1 MINKIRLRF
10 ILISFLAVFIVLSL
24 IISAINISNYSNIVR
39 NKDNL
44 IHMLADNGGQFPASI
59 PKSES
64 PFQPG
69 SESESMR
76 RRNESELPFETRY
89 FSIQYDNAGTILS
102 CDLENIAAISSADAE
117 GLADTALNKTSSS
130 GFIKDYR
137 YIKHKTNEGLLI
149 VFLDCS
155 RDLSIFRS
163 SLLSSVLVSA
173 GGLLA
178 VAVLI
183 LLLSKRAVR
192 PISESY
198 NRQKQFITDAGHEI
212 KTPLTIINADIDVL
226 ELENDLTGNEWIND
240 IRNQTRRMTELTN
253 ELIFLSKTEEF
264 SSTGAFSAND
274 ISVIFEKAID
284 SFHSRALLKDQEFKT
299 NIASGITFIC
309 DYNEMERLF
318 EILLDNAIKYAPVKS
333 TIECSLAVSGKQV
346 VIAVNN
352 ELPVG
357 VSCDPLKLFDRFY
370 RADSSRNSENGGF
383 GLGLSIAQAIVQH
396 HKGSIR
402 AGLPDE
408 NMLSIMIH
416 FPK

>member
-1 MINKIRLRF
+1 MINKVRLRF
-10 ILISFLAVFIVLSL
+10 ILVSFLAVFIVLSL
-24 IISAINISNYSNIVR
+24 IVSAINISNYSNIVR

-44 IHMLADNGGQFPASI
+44 IHMLADNGGRFPVSI
-59 PKSES
+59 PKSED

-69 SESESMR
+69 SESDSMR

-89 FSIQYDNAGTILS
+89 FSVQYDNAGTIAS

-117 GLADTALNKTSSS
+117 ELAGVALSKTSSS

-137 YIKHKTNEGLLI
+137 YTKRSTNEGLLI

-178 VAVLI
+178 VAALI
-183 LLLSKRAVR
+183 LLFSKRAVR

-240 IRNQTRRMTELTN
+240 IRNQTNRMTELTN
-253 ELIFLSKTEEF
+253 ELIFLAKTEEF
-264 SSTGAFSAND
+264 SSPDAFSMND

-284 SFHSRALLKDQEFKT
+284 SFHSRSLLKKQVFKT
-299 NIASGITFIC
+299 TIASGITFVC
-309 DYNEMERLF
+309 DCNEMERLF
-318 EILLDNAIKYAPVKS
+318 KILLDNAIKYAPAGS
-333 TIECSLAVSGKQV
+333 TIECSLAVSGKQI

-352 ELPVG
+352 ELPIG
-357 VSCDPLKLFDRFY
+357 VSCDPSKLFDRFY

-402 AGLPDE
+402 AELPDE

>member
-253 ELIFLSKTEEF
+253 ELIFLSKT
-264 SSTGAFSAND
+264 
-274 ISVIFEKAID
+274 
-284 SFHSRALLKDQEFKT
+284 
-299 NIASGITFIC
+299 
-309 DYNEMERLF
+309 
-318 EILLDNAIKYAPVKS
+318 
-333 TIECSLAVSGKQV
+333 
-346 VIAVNN
+346 
-352 ELPVG
+352 
-357 VSCDPLKLFDRFY
+357 
-370 RADSSRNSENGGF
+370 
-383 GLGLSIAQAIVQH
+383 
-396 HKGSIR
+396 
-402 AGLPDE
+402 
-408 NMLSIMIH
+408 
-416 FPK
+416 

>member
-24 IISAINISNYSNIVR
+24 IISTINISNYSNIVR

-44 IHMLADNGGQFPASI
+44 IHMLADNGGRFPASI
-59 PKSES
+59 PKSEG

-89 FSIQYDNAGTILS
+89 FSVRYDNAGTVLS

-117 GLADTALNKTSSS
+117 ELAGTALNKTSSS

-137 YIKHKTNEGLLI
+137 YIKHNTNEGLLI

-183 LLLSKRAVR
+183 LLFSKRAVR

-226 ELENDLTGNEWIND
+226 ELEKDLAGNEWIND

-264 SSTGAFSAND
+264 SSTGTFSAND

-284 SFHSRALLKDQEFKT
+284 SFHSRSLLKDQEFKT
-299 NIASGITFIC
+299 NIASGITFVC

-318 EILLDNAIKYAPVKS
+318 EILLDNAIKYAPAES
-333 TIECSLAVSGKQV
+333 AIECSLAVSGKQV
-346 VIAVNN
+346 NIAVKN
-352 ELPVG
+352 ELPAG

-402 AGLPDE
+402 AELPDE